1 VTLRQRDRRR
11 VAILG
16 STGSIGRQA
25 LDVIARHPQRF
36 EVVALAAGRNVE
48 LLAQQVAQ
56 FRPAIVSAG
65 DAERA
70 TELLVHLDALGVRIH
85 GKMFGKAPDVELVTH
100 GAAGLMA
107 VASDSGADV
116 VLAATDG
123 AVAFEAVFAAVD
135 RGIDVAVANKELIVA
150 AGELLVAHAA
160 RSGAQLLPVDSEH
173 SAIFQCLHGAPPGRI
188 ASIVLTA
195 SGGPFWER
203 TAEEIGSATLAE
215 ALAHPTWQMGVKN
228 TIDSATLM
236 NKGLEVIE
244 ASKWFGV
251 PGERVQVVV
260 HRTSVAHGFV
270 VFTDGNVL
278 GQLAAPDMRL
288 PIGYALAYPDR
299 LDDRPVSDD
308 PIEALGGE
316 RGAPMTTLAFQ
327 RPDPARFPCLGLAY
341 QALAAG
347 GTAPAVLSAAN
358 EVAVAAFTASN
369 IRFGDIPVC
378 IETVLNRVGTS
389 NLSLDAVREADRSA
403 RDAARAFVVERTTA
417 RP

>member
-1 VTLRQRDRRR
+1 VTKR

-25 LDVIARHPQRF
+25 LDVIARHPERF
-36 EVVALAAGRNVE
+36 DVVGLAAGHTLD
-48 LLAQQVAQ
+48 LLAQQ
-56 FRPAIVSAG
+56 
-65 DAERA
+65 AERFGPRVVA
-70 TELLVHLDALGVRIH
+70 DAR
-85 GKMFGKAPDVELVTH
+85 D
-100 GAAGLMA
+100 GARGLHA
-107 VASDSGADV
+107 VACESDADI

-123 AVAFEAVFAAVD
+123 SVAFDAVFAAVD

-160 RSGAQLLPVDSEH
+160 RSGATLVPVDSEH
-173 SAIFQCLHGAPPGRI
+173 SAIFQCLQGQPRERVA
-188 ASIVLTA
+188 AIVLTA
-195 SGGPFWER
+195 SGGPFRDR
-203 TAEEIGSATLAE
+203 TAEQIAAATVAE

-244 ASKWFGV
+244 AAKWFGV

-270 VFTDGNVL
+270 VFTDGNVV

-299 LDDRPVSDD
+299 LDDRPEPGD
-308 PIEALGGE
+308 PIAALGGLP
-316 RGAPMTTLAFQ
+316 GADATALTFE
-327 RPDPARFPCLGLAY
+327 RPDAVRFPCLRLAY
-341 QALAAG
+341 EALALG
-347 GTAPAVLSAAN
+347 GTAPAILSAAN
-358 EVAVAAFTASN
+358 EVAVAAFVEGR

-378 IETVLNRVGTS
+378 IETALERVDRT
-389 NLSLDAVREADRSA
+389 NISLDAVRDADRLA
-403 RDAARAFVVERTTA
+403 RDEAHAFVVERAAAASRST
-417 RP
+417 

>member
-1 VTLRQRDRRR
+1 VKKR

-25 LDVIARHPQRF
+25 LDVIARNADRF
-36 EVVALAAGRNVE
+36 DVVALAAGRNMQ
-48 LLAQQVAQ
+48 LLAEQIAL
-56 FRPAIVSAG
+56 FRPQIVSAG
-65 DAERA
+65 DAEA
-70 TELLVHLDALGVRIH
+70 LTELMVRLDGIGVRIH
-85 GKMFGKAPDVELVTH
+85 GSMFGKDRDVRRTAHGPEGLRLV
-100 GAAGLMA
+100 ACE
-107 VASDSGADV
+107 SGADL

-123 AVAFEAVFAAVD
+123 AIAFDAVFAAVD

-173 SAIFQCLHGAPPGRI
+173 SAIFQCLRGAPPGRI

-244 ASKWFGV
+244 AAKWFGLS
-251 PGERVQVVV
+251 GERIQVLV

-278 GQLAAPDMRL
+278 SQIAAPDMRL

-299 LDDRPVSDD
+299 LDDRAAVED
-308 PIEALGGE
+308 PIAVLGGE
-316 RGAPMTTLAFQ
+316 RGAPSTSLEFE
-327 RPDPARFPCLGLAY
+327 RPDTVKFPCLRLAY
-341 QALAAG
+341 EALAAG
-347 GTAPAVLSAAN
+347 GTAPAALSAAN
-358 EVAVAAFTASN
+358 EVAVSAFVAGN
-369 IRFGDIPVC
+369 IRFGEIPVC
-378 IETVLNRVGTS
+378 IENALTRVEHHQV
-389 NLSLDAVREADRSA
+389 SLENVRAADRSA
-403 RDAARAFVVERTTA
+403 RDAARAFVVDRSTA
-417 RP
+417 RS